1 MSRDAIVLLREDHR
15 ELKRVFRDYEAT
27 GEEAHVA
34 QARLVRRMIELLTVH
49 TYLENEC
56 VYPRIEALV
65 PELADE
71 IRESYEEHHVADLL
85 CAELAAMDPGDD
97 HFAAKV
103 AVLIENVEHHIK
115 EEETGWFPTVRE
127 KLGRKPL
134 QEIGDRLLGLRPDAP
149 KWPTRPGAVKK
160 ALRAL
165 VS

>member
-15 ELKRVFRDYEAT
+15 EVKRVFREFEAA

-34 QARLVRRMIELLTVH
+34 RARLVRRMIELLTVH

-56 VYPRIEALV
+56 VYPRIESLV
-65 PELADE
+65 PELADA

-85 CAELAAMDPGDD
+85 CGELAVMNPGDD

-103 AVLIENVEHHIK
+103 AVLIENVQHHIE

-127 KLGRKPL
+127 KLGRKAL
-134 QEIGDRLLGLRPDAP
+134 QEIGDRMLEMRPDAP
-149 KWPTRPGAVKK
+149 KWPDRPGAVKK